1 MSESFGRDGGGGRGG
16 VRHPPAKQAV
26 RPLTL
31 RPLFPPL
38 RILIGREA
46 AGRYPAHPTCAS
58 GGALATGWEPSVR
71 GPPWMAV
78 RRGGFLYLGVLNVCR
93 GGWGQP
99 FFVVRGCPVPTSC
112 WEPPP
117 LNVTTKKFSRSC
129 QRYPGGG
136 YLPTL
141 PLRSREAEPGT
152 GTHRLSPLEP
162 GLGAWHGRGRAE
174 RAGPLRPLLGGSLR
188 PKLSVLLWHRVAFI
202 NAAFGPW
209 SGMSKAGVTSVAQ
222 TQAEPLRL

>member
-1 MSESFGRDGGGGRGG
+1 M
-16 VRHPPAKQAV
+16 
-26 RPLTL
+26 
-31 RPLFPPL
+31 
-38 RILIGREA
+38 
-46 AGRYPAHPTCAS
+46 
-58 GGALATGWEPSVR
+58 R